1 MSTLFLS
8 AEALAGIVAV
18 AGLQIVQDLLDPP
31 CARHKAGDKAVA
43 DRQKKEADHG
53 VRVEK
58 PHAALQAEEGLF
70 PVMALGKQPV
80 ELRVDALEVG
90 GVKLLAKRSLPVIPH
105 GHRGVEAFGQVFT
118 VEPGRRT
125 VFQPDLRL
133 IALPEDLV
141 RGIRNQP
148 ASLRADRDILLLASF
163 RQSPRGEGA
172 EERVSGAEDLKEMRQ
187 QIFF

>member
-1 MSTLFLS
+1 MT
-8 AEALAGIVAV
+8 
-18 AGLQIVQDLLDPP
+18 
-31 CARHKAGDKAVA
+31 
-43 DRQKKEADHG
+43 
-53 VRVEK
+53 
-58 PHAALQAEEGLF
+58 
-70 PVMALGKQPV
+70 LGKQPV

-90 GVKLLAKRSLPVIPH
+90 GVKLLAKRSLPVILY
-105 GHRGVEAFGQVFT
+105 GHRSVEAFGQVFT

-125 VFQPDLRL
+125 VFQSDLRL

-148 ASLRADRDILLLASF
+148 ISFRADRDNLLLASF